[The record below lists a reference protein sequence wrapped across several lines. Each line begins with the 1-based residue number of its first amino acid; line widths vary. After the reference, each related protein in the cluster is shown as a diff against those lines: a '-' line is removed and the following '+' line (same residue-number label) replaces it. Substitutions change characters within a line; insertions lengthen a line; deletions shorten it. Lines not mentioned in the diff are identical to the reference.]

1 MEKFSYKDAKILVVD
16 DVEEVLNSTKNC
28 LKLQGM
34 QVECLSNPIEA
45 LEYLKNNRVD
55 VLLLDFFMP
64 EMNGD
69 EFISELR
76 KFDNETVVILRT
88 GYSDKVPP
96 LEIIDELNIQ
106 GYIDK
111 IKGKDELILLTKS
124 AIKTSFLNRTIKK
137 QERMIEAEQYRNEF
151 FGKFL
156 YRFIGEVRERVFVI
170 GGLIDSITVEEQG
183 VSLEEKK
190 QYSQN
195 IKKAIA
201 KLMKI
206 VESLEIEKISML
218 TVSTLEDILN
228 SLFAIQLE
236 TNKANLKFKC
246 DNEYTSFQCDPKTLI
261 YILVEIVEYLLNNNI
276 KEINIDCEKLENKT
290 VLKICNENFASSV
303 LEKIKKIATLGED
316 INIENNANSIII
328 VTRNTTNSAYNP
340 H

>member
-170 GGLIDSITVEEQG
+170 GGLIDSVTVDEQG
-183 VSLEEKK
+183 LSLEEKK
-190 QYSQN
+190 QYSQH
-195 IKKAIA
+195 IKEAIG

-228 SLFAIQLE
+228 SLFAISLE
-236 TNKANLKFKC
+236 ANKANLKFKY

-276 KEINIDCEKLENKT
+276 KEINIDCEKQKEITIIKIGNMIKDEKVIAKIISISCIDNKIRIIKELNQ
-290 VLKICNENFASSV
+290 VKIEV
-303 LEKIKKIATLGED
+303 
-316 INIENNANSIII
+316 NS
-328 VTRNTTNSAYNP
+328 
-340 H
+340 

>member
-137 QERMIEAEQYRNEF
+137 QERMIETEQYRNEF

-170 GGLIDSITVEEQG
+170 GGLIDSVTVDEQG
-183 VSLEEKK
+183 LSLEEKK
-190 QYSQN
+190 QYSQH
-195 IKKAIA
+195 IKEAIG

-228 SLFAIQLE
+228 SLFAISLE
-236 TNKANLKFKC
+236 ANKANLKFKY

-276 KEINIDCEKLENKT
+276 KEINIDCEKQKEITIIRIGNMIKDEKVIAKIISISCIDNK
-290 VLKICNENFASSV
+290 IR
-303 LEKIKKIATLGED
+303 IR
-316 INIENNANSIII
+316 
-328 VTRNTTNSAYNP
+328 TRP
-340 H
+340 HLSPDRARR

>member
-88 GYSDKVPP
+88 GYSDKVPA

-170 GGLIDSITVEEQG
+170 GGLIDSVTVDEQG
-183 VSLEEKK
+183 LSLEEKK
-190 QYSQN
+190 QYSQH
-195 IKKAIA
+195 IKEAIG

-228 SLFAIQLE
+228 SLFAISLE
-236 TNKANLKFKC
+236 ANKANLKFKY

-276 KEINIDCEKLENKT
+276 KEINIDCEKQKEITIIKIGNMIKDEKVIAKIISISCIDNKIRIIKELNQ
-290 VLKICNENFASSV
+290 VKIEV
-303 LEKIKKIATLGED
+303 
-316 INIENNANSIII
+316 NS
-328 VTRNTTNSAYNP
+328 
-340 H
+340 

>member
-124 AIKTSFLNRTIKK
+124 AIKTAFLNRTIKK

-170 GGLIDSITVEEQG
+170 GGLIDSITVDEQG
-183 VSLEEKK
+183 LSLEEKK
-190 QYSQN
+190 QYSQH
-195 IKKAIA
+195 IKEAIG

-218 TVSTLEDILN
+218 TVPTLEDILN
-228 SLFAIQLE
+228 SLFAINLE
-236 TNKANLKFKC
+236 TNNANLNFKY
-246 DNEYTSFQCDPKTLI
+246 DNEHMSFPCDPKTLI
-261 YILVEIVEYLLNNNI
+261 YILVDIVEYLLKQEE
-276 KEINIDCEKLENKT
+276 KEINI
-290 VLKICNENFASSV
+290 ICNESKDEILIKFCNKISNTDLV
-303 LEKIKKIATLGED
+303 EKIKRIVSFDNKIKVCIESEQVYIK
-316 INIENNANSIII
+316 INKE
-328 VTRNTTNSAYNP
+328 
-340 H
+340 

>member
-170 GGLIDSITVEEQG
+170 GGLIDSVTVDEQG
-183 VSLEEKK
+183 LSLEEKK
-190 QYSQN
+190 QYSQH
-195 IKKAIA
+195 IKEAIG

-206 VESLEIEKISML
+206 IESLEIEKISML

-228 SLFAIQLE
+228 SLFAISLE
-236 TNKANLKFKC
+236 ANKANLKFKY

-276 KEINIDCEKLENKT
+276 KEINIDCEKQKEITIIKIGNMIKDEKVIAKIISISCIDNKIRIIKELNQ
-290 VLKICNENFASSV
+290 VKIEV
-303 LEKIKKIATLGED
+303 
-316 INIENNANSIII
+316 NS
-328 VTRNTTNSAYNP
+328 
-340 H
+340 

>member
-170 GGLIDSITVEEQG
+170 GGLIDSVTVDEQG
-183 VSLEEKK
+183 LSLEEKK
-190 QYSQN
+190 QYSQH
-195 IKKAIA
+195 IKETIG

-228 SLFAIQLE
+228 SLFAISLE
-236 TNKANLKFKC
+236 ANKANLKFKY

-276 KEINIDCEKLENKT
+276 KEINIDCEKQKEITIIKIGNMIKDEKVIAKIISISCIDNKIRIIKELNQ
-290 VLKICNENFASSV
+290 VKIEV
-303 LEKIKKIATLGED
+303 
-316 INIENNANSIII
+316 NS
-328 VTRNTTNSAYNP
+328 
-340 H
+340 

>member
-1 MEKFSYKDAKILVVD
+1 
-16 DVEEVLNSTKNC
+16 
-28 LKLQGM
+28 
-34 QVECLSNPIEA
+34 
-45 LEYLKNNRVD
+45 
-55 VLLLDFFMP
+55 MP

-170 GGLIDSITVEEQG
+170 GGLIDSVTVDEQG
-183 VSLEEKK
+183 LSLEEKK
-190 QYSQN
+190 QYSQH
-195 IKKAIA
+195 IKEAIG

-228 SLFAIQLE
+228 SLFAISLE
-236 TNKANLKFKC
+236 ANKANLKFKY

-276 KEINIDCEKLENKT
+276 KEINIDCEKQKEITIIKIGNMIKDEKVIAKIISISCIDNKIRIIKELNQ
-290 VLKICNENFASSV
+290 VKIEV
-303 LEKIKKIATLGED
+303 
-316 INIENNANSIII
+316 NS
-328 VTRNTTNSAYNP
+328 
-340 H
+340 

>member
-170 GGLIDSITVEEQG
+170 GGLIDSVTVDEQG
-183 VSLEEKK
+183 LSLEEKK
-190 QYSQN
+190 QYSQH
-195 IKKAIA
+195 IKEAIG

-228 SLFAIQLE
+228 SLFAISLE
-236 TNKANLKFKC
+236 ANKANLKFKY

-276 KEINIDCEKLENKT
+276 KEINIDCEKQKEITIIRIGNMIKDEKVIAKIISISCIDNKIRIIKELNQ
-290 VLKICNENFASSV
+290 VKIEV
-303 LEKIKKIATLGED
+303 
-316 INIENNANSIII
+316 NS
-328 VTRNTTNSAYNP
+328 
-340 H
+340 

>member
-170 GGLIDSITVEEQG
+170 GGLIDSVTVDEQG
-183 VSLEEKK
+183 LSLEEKK
-190 QYSQN
+190 QYSQH
-195 IKKAIA
+195 IKEAIG

-228 SLFAIQLE
+228 SLFAISLE
-236 TNKANLKFKC
+236 ANMANLKFKY

-276 KEINIDCEKLENKT
+276 KEINIDCEKQKEITIIKIGNMIKDEKVIAKIISISCIDNKIRIIKELNQ
-290 VLKICNENFASSV
+290 VKIEV
-303 LEKIKKIATLGED
+303 
-316 INIENNANSIII
+316 NS
-328 VTRNTTNSAYNP
+328 
-340 H
+340 

>member
-170 GGLIDSITVEEQG
+170 GGLIDSVTVDEQG
-183 VSLEEKK
+183 LSLEEKK
-190 QYSQN
+190 QYSQH
-195 IKKAIA
+195 IKEAIG

-206 VESLEIEKISML
+206 VESLEIEKFSML

-228 SLFAIQLE
+228 SLFAISLE
-236 TNKANLKFKC
+236 ANKANLKFKY

-276 KEINIDCEKLENKT
+276 KEINIDCEKQKEITIIKIGNMIKDEKVIAKIISISCIDNKIRIIKELNQ
-290 VLKICNENFASSV
+290 VKIEV
-303 LEKIKKIATLGED
+303 
-316 INIENNANSIII
+316 NS
-328 VTRNTTNSAYNP
+328 
-340 H
+340 

>member
-111 IKGKDELILLTKS
+111 IKGKDELFLLTKS

-170 GGLIDSITVEEQG
+170 GGLIDSVTVDEQG
-183 VSLEEKK
+183 LSLEEKK
-190 QYSQN
+190 QYSQH
-195 IKKAIA
+195 IKEAIG

-228 SLFAIQLE
+228 SLFAISLE
-236 TNKANLKFKC
+236 ANKANLKFKY

-276 KEINIDCEKLENKT
+276 KEINIDCEKQKEITIIKIGNMIKDEKVIAKIISISCIDNKIRIIKELNQ
-290 VLKICNENFASSV
+290 VKIEV
-303 LEKIKKIATLGED
+303 
-316 INIENNANSIII
+316 NS
-328 VTRNTTNSAYNP
+328 
-340 H
+340 

>member
-88 GYSDKVPP
+88 GYSDKVTP

-170 GGLIDSITVEEQG
+170 GGLIDSVTVDEQG
-183 VSLEEKK
+183 LSLEEKK
-190 QYSQN
+190 QYSQH
-195 IKKAIA
+195 IKEAIG

-228 SLFAIQLE
+228 SLFAISLE
-236 TNKANLKFKC
+236 ANKANLKFKY

-276 KEINIDCEKLENKT
+276 KEINIDCEKQKEITIIKIGNMIKDEKVIAKIISISCIDNKIRIIKELNQ
-290 VLKICNENFASSV
+290 VKIEV
-303 LEKIKKIATLGED
+303 
-316 INIENNANSIII
+316 NS
-328 VTRNTTNSAYNP
+328 
-340 H
+340 

>member
-170 GGLIDSITVEEQG
+170 GGLIDSVTVDEQG
-183 VSLEEKK
+183 LSLEEKK
-190 QYSQN
+190 QYSQH
-195 IKKAIA
+195 IKEAIG

-228 SLFAIQLE
+228 SLFAISLE
-236 TNKANLKFKC
+236 ANKANLKFKY
-246 DNEYTSFQCDPKTLI
+246 DNEYTPFQCDPKTLI

-276 KEINIDCEKLENKT
+276 KEINIDCEKQKEITIIKIGNMIKDEKVIAKIISISCIDNKIRIIKELNQ
-290 VLKICNENFASSV
+290 VKIEV
-303 LEKIKKIATLGED
+303 
-316 INIENNANSIII
+316 NS
-328 VTRNTTNSAYNP
+328 
-340 H
+340 

>member
-88 GYSDKVPP
+88 GYLDKVPP

-170 GGLIDSITVEEQG
+170 GGLIDSVTVDEQG
-183 VSLEEKK
+183 LSLEEKK
-190 QYSQN
+190 QYSQH
-195 IKKAIA
+195 IKEAIG

-228 SLFAIQLE
+228 SLFAISLE
-236 TNKANLKFKC
+236 ANKANLKFKY

-276 KEINIDCEKLENKT
+276 KEINIDCEKQKEITIIKIGNMIKDEKVIAKIISISCIDNKIRIIKELNQ
-290 VLKICNENFASSV
+290 VKIEV
-303 LEKIKKIATLGED
+303 
-316 INIENNANSIII
+316 NS
-328 VTRNTTNSAYNP
+328 
-340 H
+340 

>member
-34 QVECLSNPIEA
+34 RVECLSNPIEA

-170 GGLIDSITVEEQG
+170 GGLIDSVTVDEQG
-183 VSLEEKK
+183 LSLEEKK
-190 QYSQN
+190 QYSQH
-195 IKKAIA
+195 IKEAIG

-228 SLFAIQLE
+228 SLFAISLE
-236 TNKANLKFKC
+236 ANKANLKFKY

-276 KEINIDCEKLENKT
+276 KEINIDCEKQKEITIIKIGNMIKDEKVIAKIISISCIDNKIRIIKELNQ
-290 VLKICNENFASSV
+290 VKIEV
-303 LEKIKKIATLGED
+303 
-316 INIENNANSIII
+316 NS
-328 VTRNTTNSAYNP
+328 
-340 H
+340 

>member
-111 IKGKDELILLTKS
+111 INGKDELILLTKS

-170 GGLIDSITVEEQG
+170 GGLIDSVTVDEQG
-183 VSLEEKK
+183 LSLEEKK
-190 QYSQN
+190 QYSQH
-195 IKKAIA
+195 IKEAIG

-228 SLFAIQLE
+228 SLFAISLE
-236 TNKANLKFKC
+236 ANKANLKFKY

-276 KEINIDCEKLENKT
+276 KEINIDCEKQKEITIIKIGNMIKDEKVIAKIISISCIDNKIRIIKELNQ
-290 VLKICNENFASSV
+290 VKIEV
-303 LEKIKKIATLGED
+303 
-316 INIENNANSIII
+316 NS
-328 VTRNTTNSAYNP
+328 
-340 H
+340 

>member
-1 MEKFSYKDAKILVVD
+1 MELNFKNTKVLLVD
-16 DVEEVLNSTKNC
+16 DDENYGFALKTLLGSKGLEINSFT
-28 LKLQGM
+28 
-34 QVECLSNPIEA
+34 NPEEA
-45 LEYLKNNRVD
+45 LNYLKSND
-55 VLLLDFFMP
+55 TDIILLDYYMP
-64 EMNGD
+64 QMTGEEFLKKFREFNKETIVFLQTAFSEEKPELEM
-69 EFISELR
+69 L
-76 KFDNETVVILRT
+76 ET
-88 GYSDKVPP
+88 
-96 LEIIDELNIQ
+96 LNIQ

-111 IKGKDELILLTKS
+111 NKDPNEIFLEISSGIKMSELMK
-124 AIKTSFLNRTIKK
+124 TIKQ
-137 QERMIEAEQYRNEF
+137 QERKIEAEQYRNEF

-236 TNKANLKFKC
+236 TNNAKLNFNY
-246 DNEYTSFQCDPKTLI
+246 DNNYMSFQCDPKTLI
-261 YILVEIVEYLLNNNI
+261 YILADIIEYLLKVNI
-276 KEINIDCEKLENKT
+276 KEINFECKELNNNTTIKIHNKEIDN
-290 VLKICNENFASSV
+290 AV
-303 LEKIKKIATLGED
+303 LEKIEKLSDLENSIYIGKDDEYIT
-316 INIENNANSIII
+316 INIIKKEE
-328 VTRNTTNSAYNP
+328 
-340 H
+340 

>member
-170 GGLIDSITVEEQG
+170 GGLIDSVTVDEQG
-183 VSLEEKK
+183 LSLEEKK
-190 QYSQN
+190 QDSQH
-195 IKKAIA
+195 IKEAIG

-228 SLFAIQLE
+228 SLFAISLE
-236 TNKANLKFKC
+236 ANKANLKFKY

-276 KEINIDCEKLENKT
+276 KEINIDCEKQKEITIIKIGNMIKDEKVIAKIISISCIDNKIRIIKELNQ
-290 VLKICNENFASSV
+290 VKIEV
-303 LEKIKKIATLGED
+303 
-316 INIENNANSIII
+316 NS
-328 VTRNTTNSAYNP
+328 
-340 H
+340 

>member
-170 GGLIDSITVEEQG
+170 GGLIDSVTVDEQG
-183 VSLEEKK
+183 LSLEEKK
-190 QYSQN
+190 QYSQH
-195 IKKAIA
+195 IKEAIG

-228 SLFAIQLE
+228 SLFAISLE
-236 TNKANLKFKC
+236 ANKANLKFKY

-276 KEINIDCEKLENKT
+276 KEINVDCEKQKEITIIKIGNMIKDEKVIAKIISISCIDNKIRIIKELNQ
-290 VLKICNENFASSV
+290 VKIEV
-303 LEKIKKIATLGED
+303 
-316 INIENNANSIII
+316 NS
-328 VTRNTTNSAYNP
+328 
-340 H
+340 

>member
-170 GGLIDSITVEEQG
+170 GGLIDSVTVDEQG
-183 VSLEEKK
+183 LSLEEKK
-190 QYSQN
+190 QYSQH
-195 IKKAIA
+195 IKEAIG

-228 SLFAIQLE
+228 SLFAISLE
-236 TNKANLKFKC
+236 ANKANLKFKY
-246 DNEYTSFQCDPKTLI
+246 DNEYTSFQCDPKMLI

-276 KEINIDCEKLENKT
+276 KEINIDCEKQKEITIIKIGNMIKDEKVIAKIISISCIDNKIRIIKELNQ
-290 VLKICNENFASSV
+290 VKIEV
-303 LEKIKKIATLGED
+303 
-316 INIENNANSIII
+316 NS
-328 VTRNTTNSAYNP
+328 
-340 H
+340 

>member
-156 YRFIGEVRERVFVI
+156 YRFIGEVRERVLVI
-170 GGLIDSITVEEQG
+170 GGLIDSVTVDEQG
-183 VSLEEKK
+183 LSLEEKK
-190 QYSQN
+190 QYSQH
-195 IKKAIA
+195 IKEAIG

-228 SLFAIQLE
+228 SLFAISLE
-236 TNKANLKFKC
+236 ANKANLKFKY

-276 KEINIDCEKLENKT
+276 KEINIDCEKQKEITIIKIGNMIKDEKVIAKIISISCIDNKIRIIKELNQ
-290 VLKICNENFASSV
+290 VKIEV
-303 LEKIKKIATLGED
+303 
-316 INIENNANSIII
+316 NS
-328 VTRNTTNSAYNP
+328 
-340 H
+340 

>member
-137 QERMIEAEQYRNEF
+137 QERMIETEQYRNEF

-170 GGLIDSITVEEQG
+170 GGLIDSVTVDEQG
-183 VSLEEKK
+183 LSLEEKK
-190 QYSQN
+190 QYSQH
-195 IKKAIA
+195 IKEAIG

-228 SLFAIQLE
+228 SLFAISLE
-236 TNKANLKFKC
+236 ANKANLKFKY

-276 KEINIDCEKLENKT
+276 KEINIDCEKQKEITIIRIGNMIKDEKVIAKIISISCIDNKIRIIKELNQ
-290 VLKICNENFASSV
+290 VKIEV
-303 LEKIKKIATLGED
+303 
-316 INIENNANSIII
+316 NS
-328 VTRNTTNSAYNP
+328 
-340 H
+340 

>member
-170 GGLIDSITVEEQG
+170 GGLIDSVTVDEQG
-183 VSLEEKK
+183 LSLEEKK
-190 QYSQN
+190 QYSQH
-195 IKKAIA
+195 IKEAIG

-228 SLFAIQLE
+228 SLFAISLE
-236 TNKANLKFKC
+236 ANKANLKFKY
-246 DNEYTSFQCDPKTLI
+246 DNEYTSFQCDPKTII

-276 KEINIDCEKLENKT
+276 KEINIDCEKQKEITIIKIGNMIKDEKVIAKIISISCIDNKIRIIKELNQ
-290 VLKICNENFASSV
+290 VKIEV
-303 LEKIKKIATLGED
+303 
-316 INIENNANSIII
+316 NS
-328 VTRNTTNSAYNP
+328 
-340 H
+340 

>member
-170 GGLIDSITVEEQG
+170 GGLIDSVTVDEQG
-183 VSLEEKK
+183 LSLEEKK
-190 QYSQN
+190 QYSQH
-195 IKKAIA
+195 IKEAIG

-228 SLFAIQLE
+228 SLFAISLE
-236 TNKANLKFKC
+236 ANKANLKFKY

-261 YILVEIVEYLLNNNI
+261 YILVEIVEYLLNNNV
-276 KEINIDCEKLENKT
+276 KEINIDCEKQKEITIIKIGNMIKDEKVIAKIISISCIDNKIRIIKELNQ
-290 VLKICNENFASSV
+290 VKIEV
-303 LEKIKKIATLGED
+303 
-316 INIENNANSIII
+316 NS
-328 VTRNTTNSAYNP
+328 
-340 H
+340 

>member
-69 EFISELR
+69 KFISELR

-170 GGLIDSITVEEQG
+170 GGLIDSVTVDEQG
-183 VSLEEKK
+183 LSLEEKK
-190 QYSQN
+190 QYSQH
-195 IKKAIA
+195 IKEAIG

-228 SLFAIQLE
+228 SLFAISLE
-236 TNKANLKFKC
+236 ANKANLKFKY

-276 KEINIDCEKLENKT
+276 KEINIDCEKQKEITIIKIGNMIKDEKVIAKIISISCIDNKIRIIKELNQ
-290 VLKICNENFASSV
+290 VKIEV
-303 LEKIKKIATLGED
+303 
-316 INIENNANSIII
+316 NS
-328 VTRNTTNSAYNP
+328 
-340 H
+340 

>member
-170 GGLIDSITVEEQG
+170 GGLIDSVTVDEQG
-183 VSLEEKK
+183 LSLEEKK
-190 QYSQN
+190 QYSQH
-195 IKKAIA
+195 IKEAIG

-218 TVSTLEDILN
+218 TVYTLEDILN
-228 SLFAIQLE
+228 SLFAISLE
-236 TNKANLKFKC
+236 ANKANLKFKY

-276 KEINIDCEKLENKT
+276 KEINIDCEKQKEITIIKIGNMIKDEKVIAKIISISCIDNKIRIIKELNQ
-290 VLKICNENFASSV
+290 VKIEV
-303 LEKIKKIATLGED
+303 
-316 INIENNANSIII
+316 NS
-328 VTRNTTNSAYNP
+328 
-340 H
+340 

>member
-170 GGLIDSITVEEQG
+170 GGLIDSVTVDEQG
-183 VSLEEKK
+183 LSLEEKK
-190 QYSQN
+190 QYSQH
-195 IKKAIA
+195 IKEAIG

-228 SLFAIQLE
+228 SLFAISLE
-236 TNKANLKFKC
+236 ANKANLKFKN

-276 KEINIDCEKLENKT
+276 KEINIDCEKQKEITIIKIGNMIKDEKVIAKIISISCIDNKIRIIKELNQ
-290 VLKICNENFASSV
+290 VKIEV
-303 LEKIKKIATLGED
+303 
-316 INIENNANSIII
+316 NS
-328 VTRNTTNSAYNP
+328 
-340 H
+340 

>member
-124 AIKTSFLNRTIKK
+124 AIKTSFVNRTIKK

-170 GGLIDSITVEEQG
+170 GGLIDSVTVDEQG
-183 VSLEEKK
+183 LSLEEKK
-190 QYSQN
+190 QYSQH
-195 IKKAIA
+195 IKEAIG

-228 SLFAIQLE
+228 SLFAISLE
-236 TNKANLKFKC
+236 ANKANLKFKY

-276 KEINIDCEKLENKT
+276 KEINIDCEKQKEITIIKIGNMIKDEKVIAKIISISCIDNKIRIIKELNQ
-290 VLKICNENFASSV
+290 VKIEV
-303 LEKIKKIATLGED
+303 
-316 INIENNANSIII
+316 NS
-328 VTRNTTNSAYNP
+328 
-340 H
+340 